1 MEPHETA
8 GASRGSAMGAGPET
22 QSDHGAG
29 VDGGSVAAEKG
40 KAVPVPADVTAG
52 VTAHVDAVF
61 AAAPGAAQLTPVEAY
76 LLEALER
83 LDTAE
88 TKASQLETAL
98 GHSREIGAAIGV
110 LMALRKLTRDQAFD
124 LLRRASMAQNVKVHV
139 LAARVVE
146 TGSTDP
152 V

>member
-1 MEPHETA
+1 
-8 GASRGSAMGAGPET
+8 
-22 QSDHGAG
+22 
-29 VDGGSVAAEKG
+29 
-40 KAVPVPADVTAG
+40 VTAR
-52 VTAHVDAVF
+52 VDAVF
-61 AAAPGAAQLTPVEAY
+61 TTSPDASRLTPVEAY

-88 TKASQLETAL
+88 TKASQLEAAL
-98 GHSREIGAAIGV
+98 EHSREIGAAIGV
-110 LMALRKLTRDQAFD
+110 LMALRKQTREQAFD

-152 V
+152 S

>member
-8 GASRGSAMGAGPET
+8 GACRGSAMGAGSET
-22 QSDHGAG
+22 RSDKGPG
-29 VDGGSVAAEKG
+29 PGTEDG
-40 KAVPVPADVTAG
+40 PIVPATGQVVSDPTPL
-52 VTAHVDAVF
+52 TAHVDALF
-61 AAAPGAAQLTPVEAY
+61 SDTPGAAQPTSVEAY

-83 LDTAE
+83 LDSAE
-88 TKASQLETAL
+88 TKASQLKAAL
-98 GHSREIGAAIGV
+98 DHSREIGAAVGV

-124 LLRRASMAQNVKVHV
+124 LLRRASMAQNVKLHV

-152 V
+152 A

>member
-8 GASRGSAMGAGPET
+8 GASRGSAMGEGPE
-22 QSDHGAG
+22 
-29 VDGGSVAAEKG
+29 SVVPDRAE
-40 KAVPVPADVTAG
+40 

-61 AAAPGAAQLTPVEAY
+61 ATSPSASQLTPVEAY

-83 LDTAE
+83 LDSAE

-152 V
+152 G

>member
-8 GASRGSAMGAGPET
+8 GASRGSAMGQGPEPVVP
-22 QSDHGAG
+22 DR
-29 VDGGSVAAEKG
+29 AA
-40 KAVPVPADVTAG
+40 

-61 AAAPGAAQLTPVEAY
+61 ATSPGASQLTPVETY

-110 LMALRKLTRDQAFD
+110 LMALRKLTREQAFD
-124 LLRRASMAQNVKVHV
+124 MLRRASMAQNIKVHL

-152 V
+152 G